1 MKHKITSRGADDIL
15 AAFLITY
22 ALAAFSYEKYM
33 PESFM
38 NIWNIIVFVFFA
50 AAWTGL
56 SFKNGYLKKRAFPIF
71 TALFWTIPHIVIF
84 LANDGPKA
92 FRMSITMYV
101 LSEFFTILTVVP
113 SEITGG
119 VLGISS
125 PAAVIVIILLCAAG
139 YLSGMFK
146 AVDKNRHS
154 QR

>member
-1 MKHKITSRGADDIL
+1 VKRKITSRSADDIL
-15 AAFLITY
+15 AALLITY

-33 PESFM
+33 PDSFM
-38 NIWNIIVFVFFA
+38 NIWNVIVFVFFA
-50 AAWTGL
+50 AAWAGL
-56 SFKNGYLKKRAFPIF
+56 SFKNGYLNKRAFPIF

-92 FRMSITMYV
+92 FRMSITIYV

-139 YLSGMFK
+139 YLSGMFM
-146 AVDKNRHS
+146 AVGKRRYS
-154 QR
+154 